1 MQKGTLWVLI
11 GAGVLLAGALTVQLQ
26 SNRRVAS
33 EVAGLRE
40 ELAARAP
47 EEGTIPQQRMR
58 PTAPAE
64 NAAILRRLS
73 ALEDT
78 VAQLVRN
85 SEYLMERGQLPVS
98 TNKVADFFT
107 KFTDATASDRDRLQ
121 ALRLLRRSGGIT
133 EEAISHAMNWAQGAT
148 NANTRDEIL
157 SSLEGL
163 TNSILRDPLLSFAL
177 NDSNASVREQ
187 AVDSLRRFVN
197 DPAIEA
203 QLWKMI
209 NDPDAGRTAIQGI
222 LDGPKTEARM
232 AALHE
237 RASNPNASL
246 EEKIVAWR
254 ALRGSNMDIQDIS
267 ATLAQMAG
275 SAEDPFERAKLI
287 KAFDDAVSRPTTRDA
302 VLLPPL
308 IQGLQDAS
316 PLVREPAAR
325 ALRDYGADPTVQ
337 KWLRWAAENDLDPG
351 VRKEAANALMNLR
364 R

>member
-11 GAGVLLAGALTVQLQ
+11 GAGALLAGAFFQLH

-33 EVAGLRE
+33 EVAALRE
-40 ELAARAP
+40 ELAAGAP
-47 EEGTIPQQRMR
+47 EQTAMPQER
-58 PTAPAE
+58 PRPNAAPSD
-64 NAAILRRLS
+64 NAAILRRLT

-98 TNKVADFFT
+98 TNKVADLFT

-133 EEAISHAMNWAQGAT
+133 DEALSHALNWAQGAT

-163 TNSILRDPLLSFAL
+163 TNSILRDPLLAFAL
-177 NDSNASVREQ
+177 NDPNASVREQ
-187 AVDSLRRFVN
+187 AVDSLRRFVS

-203 QLWKMI
+203 QLWKLI
-209 NDPDAGRTAIQGI
+209 NDPDVGRTAIQGI
-222 LDGPKTEARM
+222 LDGPKTEART
-232 AALHE
+232 AALQE
-237 RASNPNASL
+237 RATNPNSSL

-254 ALRGSNMDIQDIS
+254 ALRTSNEDVQEIS
-267 ATLAQMAG
+267 ASLAQMAQ
-275 SAEDPFERAKLI
+275 SSQDPFERAKLI
-287 KAFDDAVSRPTTRDA
+287 KAFDDAVRRPTSRDA

-316 PLVREPAAR
+316 PVVREPAAV
-325 ALRDYGADPTVQ
+325 ALTDYAADPTVQ
-337 KWLRWAAENDLDPG
+337 KWLRWAAENDPDPG
-351 VRKEAANALMNLR
+351 VRKAAANAVINPR